1 MNKIKLGLIYGGVST
16 EHEVS
21 ISSYESIV
29 NNINKD
35 KYDITSFYISKDG
48 TWFTDGKRTKD
59 VFNSLKE
66 MDCVFPILHGKN
78 GEDGNIAGMLEIIG
92 VSYVGCK
99 TLSSAICMDK
109 VITKKLLEKANISV
123 AKYMFIKK
131 INDNFYWVQDNYD
144 YVLLDKEILDLSVN
158 TLLNYPV
165 VVKPSR
171 SGSSVGVSV
180 ANDYLELENA
190 INEAS
195 IYDEKILIEEFID
208 GKEFEVA
215 VLGNNDLTVS
225 NIGNIIPDEIV
236 YSYNSKYKGNSKTV
250 VLNTIEENLES
261 KIKNIVL
268 TTYKVLDCSGLARV
282 DLFLIGNE
290 VLVNEVN
297 TMPGFSSISMYPKLM
312 ESINISYTDL
322 IDRLISLS
330 MNDKNRDFS

>member
-1 MNKIKLGLIYGGVST
+1 MSKIKLGLIYGGMST

-21 ISSYESIV
+21 ISSYESIIK
-29 NNINKD
+29 NIHKD

-131 INDNFYWVQDNYD
+131 LNDNFYWVQDNYD
-144 YVLLDKEILDLSVN
+144 YVLLDKEILDLSVS
-158 TLLNYPV
+158 TILNYPV

-171 SGSSVGVSV
+171 SGSSVGVSI

-208 GKEFEVA
+208 GKELEVA

-268 TTYKVLDCSGLARV
+268 TTYKVLDCSGPARV
-282 DLFLIGNE
+282 DMFLIGNE

-297 TMPGFSSISMYPKLM
+297 TMPGFTSISMYPKLM

-330 MNDKNRDFS
+330 MDDKNRDFS

>member
-48 TWFTDGKRTKD
+48 TWFTDGKRTKE

-78 GEDGNIAGMLEIIG
+78 GEDGSIAGMLEIIG

-131 INDNFYWVQDNYD
+131 LNDNFYWVQDNYD
-144 YVLLDKEILDLSVN
+144 YVLLDKEILDLSVS
-158 TLLNYPV
+158 TILNYPV

-195 IYDEKILIEEFID
+195 IYDDKILIEEFID
-208 GKEFEVA
+208 GKELEVA
-215 VLGNNDLTVS
+215 VLGNNDLIVS

-236 YSYNSKYKGNSKTV
+236 YSYNSKYKKNSKTV

-282 DLFLIGNE
+282 DMFLIGNE

-297 TMPGFSSISMYPKLM
+297 TMPGFTSISMYPKLM

-330 MNDKNRDFS
+330 KDDKNRDFS

>member
-1 MNKIKLGLIYGGVST
+1 MNKIKLGLIYGGMST

-21 ISSYESIV
+21 ISSYESIIK
-29 NNINKD
+29 NIDKD
-35 KYDITSFYISKDG
+35 KYEITSFYISKDG

-109 VITKKLLEKANISV
+109 VITKKLLEKANINVS
-123 AKYMFIKK
+123 KYMFIKK
-131 INDNFYWVQDNYD
+131 LNDNFYWVQDNYD
-144 YVLLDKEILDLSVN
+144 YVLLDKEILDLSVS
-158 TLLNYPV
+158 TILNYPV

-208 GKEFEVA
+208 GKELEVA
-215 VLGNNDLTVS
+215 VLGNNDLIVS

-236 YSYNSKYKGNSKTV
+236 YSYNSKYKKNSKTV

-282 DLFLIGNE
+282 DMFLIGNE

-297 TMPGFSSISMYPKLM
+297 TMPGFTSISMYPKLM

-330 MNDKNRDFS
+330 KDDKNRDFS

>member
-1 MNKIKLGLIYGGVST
+1 MNKIKLGLIYGGMST

-21 ISSYESIV
+21 ISSYESIIK
-29 NNINKD
+29 NIDKD

-78 GEDGNIAGMLEIIG
+78 GEDGSIAGMLEIIG

-109 VITKKLLEKANISV
+109 VITKKLLEKANINVS
-123 AKYMFIKK
+123 KYMFIKK
-131 INDNFYWVQDNYD
+131 LNDNFYWVQDNYD

-208 GKEFEVA
+208 GKELEVA

-297 TMPGFSSISMYPKLM
+297 TMPGFTSISMYPKLM

-330 MNDKNRDFS
+330 MDDKNRDFS

>member
-1 MNKIKLGLIYGGVST
+1 MSKIKLGLIYGGMST

-21 ISSYESIV
+21 ISSYESIIK
-29 NNINKD
+29 NIDKD
-35 KYDITSFYISKDG
+35 KYEITSFYISKDG

-59 VFNSLKE
+59 VFNSLKK

-131 INDNFYWVQDNYD
+131 LNDNFYWVQDNYD

-208 GKEFEVA
+208 GKELEVA
-215 VLGNNDLTVS
+215 VLGNNDLIVS

-236 YSYNSKYKGNSKTV
+236 YSYNSKYKGNSKTI
-250 VLNTIEENLES
+250 VLNTIEKNLES

-282 DLFLIGNE
+282 DMFLIGNE

-297 TMPGFSSISMYPKLM
+297 TMPGFTSISMYPKLM

-330 MNDKNRDFS
+330 MDDKNRDFS

>member
-21 ISSYESIV
+21 ISSYESIIK
-29 NNINKD
+29 NIDKD
-35 KYDITSFYISKDG
+35 KYEITSFYISKDG

-131 INDNFYWVQDNYD
+131 LNDNFYWVQDNYD
-144 YVLLDKEILDLSVN
+144 YVLLDKEILDLSVS
-158 TLLNYPV
+158 TILNYPV

-208 GKEFEVA
+208 GKELEVA
-215 VLGNNDLTVS
+215 VLGNNDLIVS

-282 DLFLIGNE
+282 DMFLIGNE

-297 TMPGFSSISMYPKLM
+297 TMPGFTSISMYPKLM

-330 MNDKNRDFS
+330 MDDKNRDFS

>member
-1 MNKIKLGLIYGGVST
+1 MNKIKLGFIYGGVST

-21 ISSYESIV
+21 ISSYESIIK
-29 NNINKD
+29 NIDKD
-35 KYDITSFYISKDG
+35 KYEITSFYISKDG

-131 INDNFYWVQDNYD
+131 LNDNFYWVQDNYD
-144 YVLLDKEILDLSVN
+144 YVLLDKEILDLSVS
-158 TLLNYPV
+158 TILNYPV

-208 GKEFEVA
+208 GKELEVA
-215 VLGNNDLTVS
+215 VLGNNDLIVS

-290 VLVNEVN
+290 ILVNEVN
-297 TMPGFSSISMYPKLM
+297 TMPGFTSISMYPKLM

>member
-1 MNKIKLGLIYGGVST
+1 MNKIKLGLIYGGMST

-21 ISSYESIV
+21 ISSYESIIK
-29 NNINKD
+29 NIDKD
-35 KYDITSFYISKDG
+35 KYEITSFYISKDG

-109 VITKKLLEKANISV
+109 VITKKLLEKANINVS
-123 AKYMFIKK
+123 KYMFIKK
-131 INDNFYWVQDNYD
+131 LNDNFYWVQDNYD
-144 YVLLDKEILDLSVN
+144 YVLLDKEILDLSVS
-158 TLLNYPV
+158 TILNYPV

-195 IYDEKILIEEFID
+195 IYDDKILIEEFID
-208 GKEFEVA
+208 GKELEVA
-215 VLGNNDLTVS
+215 VLGNNDLIVS

-236 YSYNSKYKGNSKTV
+236 YSYNSKYKKNSKTV

-282 DLFLIGNE
+282 DMFLIGNE

-297 TMPGFSSISMYPKLM
+297 TMPGFTSISMYPKLM

>member
-1 MNKIKLGLIYGGVST
+1 MNKIKLGFIYGGVST

-21 ISSYESIV
+21 ISSYESIIK
-29 NNINKD
+29 NIDKD
-35 KYDITSFYISKDG
+35 KYEITSFYISKDG

-78 GEDGNIAGMLEIIG
+78 GEDGSIAGMLEIIG

-109 VITKKLLEKANISV
+109 VITKKLLEKANINVS
-123 AKYMFIKK
+123 KYMFIKK

-208 GKEFEVA
+208 GKELEVA

-297 TMPGFSSISMYPKLM
+297 TMPGFTSISMYPKLM

>member
-21 ISSYESIV
+21 ISSYESIIK
-29 NNINKD
+29 NIDKD

-78 GEDGNIAGMLEIIG
+78 GEDGSIAGMLEIIG

-131 INDNFYWVQDNYD
+131 LNDNFYWVQDNYD
-144 YVLLDKEILDLSVN
+144 YVLLDKEILDLSVS
-158 TLLNYPV
+158 TILNYPV

-208 GKEFEVA
+208 GKELEVA

-225 NIGNIIPDEIV
+225 NIGQVIPDEIV
-236 YSYNSKYKGNSKTV
+236 YSYNSKYKKNSKTV

-268 TTYKVLDCSGLARV
+268 ITYKVLDCSGLARV
-282 DLFLIGNE
+282 DMFLIGNE
-290 VLVNEVN
+290 ILVNEVN
-297 TMPGFSSISMYPKLM
+297 TMPGFTSISMYPKLM

>member
-1 MNKIKLGLIYGGVST
+1 MSKIKLGLIYGGVST

-66 MDCVFPILHGKN
+66 MNCVFPILHGKN

-131 INDNFYWVQDNYD
+131 LNDNFYWVQDNYD
-144 YVLLDKEILDLSVN
+144 YVLLDKEILDLSVS
-158 TLLNYPV
+158 TILNYPV

-195 IYDEKILIEEFID
+195 IYDDKILIEEFID
-208 GKEFEVA
+208 GKELEVA
-215 VLGNNDLTVS
+215 VLGNNDLIVS

-297 TMPGFSSISMYPKLM
+297 TMPGFTSISMYPKLM

-330 MNDKNRDFS
+330 MNDKKRDFS

>member
-21 ISSYESIV
+21 ISSYESIIK
-29 NNINKD
+29 NIDKD
-35 KYDITSFYISKDG
+35 KYEITSFYISKDG

-78 GEDGNIAGMLEIIG
+78 GEDGSIAGMLEIIG

-109 VITKKLLEKANISV
+109 VITKKLLEKANINVS
-123 AKYMFIKK
+123 KYMFIKK
-131 INDNFYWVQDNYD
+131 LNDNFYWVQDNYD

-208 GKEFEVA
+208 GKELEVA

-282 DLFLIGNE
+282 DMFLIGNE

-297 TMPGFSSISMYPKLM
+297 TMPGFTSISMYPKLM

-330 MNDKNRDFS
+330 MDDKNRDFS

>member
-59 VFNSLKE
+59 VFNSLKK
-66 MDCVFPILHGKN
+66 MNCVFPILHGKN

-144 YVLLDKEILDLSVN
+144 YVLLDKEILDLSVS
-158 TLLNYPV
+158 TILNYPV

-236 YSYNSKYKGNSKTV
+236 SSYNSKYKGNSKTV

-268 TTYKVLDCSGLARV
+268 TTYKVLDCNGLARV
-282 DLFLIGNE
+282 DMFLIGNE

-297 TMPGFSSISMYPKLM
+297 TMPGFTSISMYPKLM

-330 MNDKNRDFS
+330 MDDKNRDFS

>member
-1 MNKIKLGLIYGGVST
+1 MNKIKLGLIYGGMST

-21 ISSYESIV
+21 ISSYESIIK
-29 NNINKD
+29 NIDKD
-35 KYDITSFYISKDG
+35 KYEITSFYISKDG

-109 VITKKLLEKANISV
+109 VITKKLLEKANINVS
-123 AKYMFIKK
+123 KYMFIKK

-208 GKEFEVA
+208 GKELEVA

-282 DLFLIGNE
+282 DMFLIGNE

-297 TMPGFSSISMYPKLM
+297 TMPGFTSISMYPKLM

-330 MNDKNRDFS
+330 MDDKNRDFS

>member
-1 MNKIKLGLIYGGVST
+1 MSKIKLGLIYGGVST

-21 ISSYESIV
+21 ISSYESIIK
-29 NNINKD
+29 NIDKD

-131 INDNFYWVQDNYD
+131 LNDNFYWVQDNYD
-144 YVLLDKEILDLSVN
+144 YVLLDKEILDLGVS
-158 TLLNYPV
+158 TILNYPV

-208 GKEFEVA
+208 GKELEVA

-250 VLNTIEENLES
+250 VLNTIEENLEN

-290 VLVNEVN
+290 ILVNEVN
-297 TMPGFSSISMYPKLM
+297 TMPGFTSISMYPKLM

>member
-1 MNKIKLGLIYGGVST
+1 MSKIKLGLIYGGVST

-35 KYDITSFYISKDG
+35 KYEITSFYISKDG

-78 GEDGNIAGMLEIIG
+78 GEDGSIAGMLEIIG

-131 INDNFYWVQDNYD
+131 LNDNFYWVQDNYD
-144 YVLLDKEILDLSVN
+144 YVLLDKEILDLSVS
-158 TLLNYPV
+158 TILNYPV

-208 GKEFEVA
+208 GKELEVA

-282 DLFLIGNE
+282 DMFLIGNE

-297 TMPGFSSISMYPKLM
+297 TMPGFTSISMYPKLM

-330 MNDKNRDFS
+330 MDDKNRDFS

>member
-29 NNINKD
+29 NNIDKD
-35 KYDITSFYISKDG
+35 KYEITSFYISKDG

-109 VITKKLLEKANISV
+109 VITKKLLEKANINVS
-123 AKYMFIKK
+123 KYMFIKK
-131 INDNFYWVQDNYD
+131 LNDNFYWVQDNYD
-144 YVLLDKEILDLSVN
+144 YVLLDKEILDLSVS
-158 TLLNYPV
+158 TILNYPV

-208 GKEFEVA
+208 GKELEVA

-225 NIGNIIPDEIV
+225 NIGNIIHDEIV

-261 KIKNIVL
+261 KIKNMVL

-297 TMPGFSSISMYPKLM
+297 TMPGFTSISMYPKLM

>member
-131 INDNFYWVQDNYD
+131 LNDNFYWVQDNYD

-195 IYDEKILIEEFID
+195 VYDEKILIEEFID
-208 GKEFEVA
+208 GKELEVA

-236 YSYNSKYKGNSKTV
+236 YSYNSKYKKNSKTV

-282 DLFLIGNE
+282 DMFLIGNE

-297 TMPGFSSISMYPKLM
+297 TMPGFTSISMYPKLM

-330 MNDKNRDFS
+330 KDDKNRDFS

>member
-1 MNKIKLGLIYGGVST
+1 MNKIKLGLIYGGMST

-21 ISSYESIV
+21 ISSYESIIK
-29 NNINKD
+29 NIDKD
-35 KYDITSFYISKDG
+35 KYEITSFYISKDG

-109 VITKKLLEKANISV
+109 VITKKLLEKANINVS
-123 AKYMFIKK
+123 KYMFIKK

-208 GKEFEVA
+208 GKELEVA

-282 DLFLIGNE
+282 DMFLIGNE

-297 TMPGFSSISMYPKLM
+297 TMPGFTSISMYPKLM

>member
-1 MNKIKLGLIYGGVST
+1 MSKIKLGLIYGGMST

-21 ISSYESIV
+21 ISSYESIIK
-29 NNINKD
+29 NIHKD

-131 INDNFYWVQDNYD
+131 LNDNFYWVQDNYD
-144 YVLLDKEILDLSVN
+144 YVLLDKEILDLSVS
-158 TLLNYPV
+158 TILNYPV

-208 GKEFEVA
+208 GKELEVA

-225 NIGNIIPDEIV
+225 NIGQAIPDEIV

-290 VLVNEVN
+290 ILVNEVN
-297 TMPGFSSISMYPKLM
+297 TMPGFTSISMYPKLM

-330 MNDKNRDFS
+330 MDDKNRDFS

>member
-21 ISSYESIV
+21 ISSYESIIK
-29 NNINKD
+29 NIDKD
-35 KYDITSFYISKDG
+35 KYEITSFYISKDG
-48 TWFTDGKRTKD
+48 TWFTDGKRTKE

-78 GEDGNIAGMLEIIG
+78 GEDGSIAGMLEIIG

-131 INDNFYWVQDNYD
+131 LNDNFYWVQDNYD
-144 YVLLDKEILDLSVN
+144 YVLLDKEILDLSVS
-158 TLLNYPV
+158 TILNYPV

-195 IYDEKILIEEFID
+195 IYDDKILIEEFID
-208 GKEFEVA
+208 GKELEVA
-215 VLGNNDLTVS
+215 VLGNNDLIVS

-236 YSYNSKYKGNSKTV
+236 YSYNSKYKKNSKTV

-282 DLFLIGNE
+282 DMFLIGNE

-297 TMPGFSSISMYPKLM
+297 TMPGFTSISMYPKLM

-330 MNDKNRDFS
+330 KDDKNRDFS

>member
-1 MNKIKLGLIYGGVST
+1 MSKIKLGLIYGGVST

-21 ISSYESIV
+21 ISSYESIIK
-29 NNINKD
+29 NIDKD
-35 KYDITSFYISKDG
+35 KYEITSFYISKDG

-131 INDNFYWVQDNYD
+131 LNDNFYWVQDNYD
-144 YVLLDKEILDLSVN
+144 YVLLDKEILDLSVS
-158 TLLNYPV
+158 TILNYPV

-208 GKEFEVA
+208 GKELEVA
-215 VLGNNDLTVS
+215 VLGNNDLIVS

-290 VLVNEVN
+290 ILVNEVN
-297 TMPGFSSISMYPKLM
+297 TMPGFTSISMYPKLM

>member
-29 NNINKD
+29 NNIDKD
-35 KYDITSFYISKDG
+35 KYEITSFYISKDG

-109 VITKKLLEKANISV
+109 VITKKLLEKANINVS
-123 AKYMFIKK
+123 KYMFIKK
-131 INDNFYWVQDNYD
+131 LNDNFYWVQDNYD
-144 YVLLDKEILDLSVN
+144 YVLLDKEILDLSVS
-158 TLLNYPV
+158 TILNYPV

-208 GKEFEVA
+208 GKELEVA

-225 NIGNIIPDEIV
+225 NIGQVIPDEIV
-236 YSYNSKYKGNSKTV
+236 YSYNSKYKKNSKTV

-282 DLFLIGNE
+282 DMFLIGNE
-290 VLVNEVN
+290 ILVNEVN
-297 TMPGFSSISMYPKLM
+297 TMPGFTSISMYPKLM

>member
-1 MNKIKLGLIYGGVST
+1 MSKIKLGLIYGGMST

-21 ISSYESIV
+21 ISSYESIIK
-29 NNINKD
+29 NIDKD

-59 VFNSLKE
+59 VFNSLKK
-66 MDCVFPILHGKN
+66 MNCVFPILHGKN

-92 VSYVGCK
+92 ISYVGCK

-208 GKEFEVA
+208 GKELEVA
-215 VLGNNDLTVS
+215 VLGNNDLIVS

-250 VLNTIEENLES
+250 VLNTIEEKLES

-282 DLFLIGNE
+282 DMFLIGNE
-290 VLVNEVN
+290 ILVNEVN
-297 TMPGFSSISMYPKLM
+297 TMPGFTSISMYPKLM

>member
-29 NNINKD
+29 NNIDKD
-35 KYDITSFYISKDG
+35 KYEITSFYISKDG

-131 INDNFYWVQDNYD
+131 LNDNFYWVQDNYD
-144 YVLLDKEILDLSVN
+144 YVLLDKEILDLSVS
-158 TLLNYPV
+158 TILNYPV

-297 TMPGFSSISMYPKLM
+297 TMPGFTSISMYPKLM

-330 MNDKNRDFS
+330 MNDKKRDFS

>member
-21 ISSYESIV
+21 ISSYESIIK
-29 NNINKD
+29 NIDKD
-35 KYDITSFYISKDG
+35 KYEITSFYISKDG

-131 INDNFYWVQDNYD
+131 LNDNFYWVQDNYD
-144 YVLLDKEILDLSVN
+144 YVLLDKEILDLSVS
-158 TLLNYPV
+158 TILNYPV

-208 GKEFEVA
+208 GKELEVA
-215 VLGNNDLTVS
+215 VLGNNDLIVS

-290 VLVNEVN
+290 ILVNEVN
-297 TMPGFSSISMYPKLM
+297 TMPGFTSISMYPKLM

>member
-21 ISSYESIV
+21 ISSYESIIK
-29 NNINKD
+29 NIDKD
-35 KYDITSFYISKDG
+35 KYEITSFYISKDG
-48 TWFTDGKRTKD
+48 TWFTDGKRTKE

-78 GEDGNIAGMLEIIG
+78 GEDGSIAGMLEIIG

-131 INDNFYWVQDNYD
+131 LNDNFYWVQDNYD
-144 YVLLDKEILDLSVN
+144 YVLLDKEILDLSVS
-158 TLLNYPV
+158 TILNYPV

-208 GKEFEVA
+208 GKELEVA

-236 YSYNSKYKGNSKTV
+236 YSYNSKYKGNSKTI

-282 DLFLIGNE
+282 DMFLIGNV

-297 TMPGFSSISMYPKLM
+297 TMPGFTSISMYPKLM

-330 MNDKNRDFS
+330 MDDKNRDFS

>member
-35 KYDITSFYISKDG
+35 KYEITSFYISKDG

-59 VFNSLKE
+59 VFNSLKK
-66 MDCVFPILHGKN
+66 MNCVFPILHGKN

-131 INDNFYWVQDNYD
+131 LNDNFYWVQDNYD

-208 GKEFEVA
+208 GKELEVA
-215 VLGNNDLTVS
+215 VLGNNDLIVS

-250 VLNTIEENLES
+250 VLNTIEEKLES

-290 VLVNEVN
+290 ILVNEVN
-297 TMPGFSSISMYPKLM
+297 TMPGFTSISMYPKLM

-330 MNDKNRDFS
+330 MDDKNRDFS

>member
-1 MNKIKLGLIYGGVST
+1 MSKIKLGLIYGGMST

-21 ISSYESIV
+21 ISSYESIIK
-29 NNINKD
+29 NIDKD

-78 GEDGNIAGMLEIIG
+78 GEDGSIAGMLEIIG

-131 INDNFYWVQDNYD
+131 LNDNFYWVQDNYD

-208 GKEFEVA
+208 GKELEVA

-282 DLFLIGNE
+282 DMFLIGNE
-290 VLVNEVN
+290 ILVNEVN
-297 TMPGFSSISMYPKLM
+297 TMPGFTSISMYPKLM

-330 MNDKNRDFS
+330 MDDKNRDFS

>member
-1 MNKIKLGLIYGGVST
+1 MSKIKLGLIYGGVST

-21 ISSYESIV
+21 ISSYESIIK
-29 NNINKD
+29 NIDKD
-35 KYDITSFYISKDG
+35 KYEITSFYISKDG

-131 INDNFYWVQDNYD
+131 LNDNFYWVQDNYD
-144 YVLLDKEILDLSVN
+144 YVLLDKEILDLSVS
-158 TLLNYPV
+158 TILNYPV

-208 GKEFEVA
+208 GKELEVA

-268 TTYKVLDCSGLARV
+268 TTYKVLDCNGLARV
-282 DLFLIGNE
+282 DMFLIGNE

-297 TMPGFSSISMYPKLM
+297 TMPGFTSISMYPKLM

-330 MNDKNRDFS
+330 MDDKNRDFS

>member
-1 MNKIKLGLIYGGVST
+1 MSKIKLGLIYGGVST

-21 ISSYESIV
+21 ISSYESIIK
-29 NNINKD
+29 NIDKD
-35 KYDITSFYISKDG
+35 KYEITSFYISKDG

-109 VITKKLLEKANISV
+109 VITKKLLEKANINVS
-123 AKYMFIKK
+123 KYMFIKK

-208 GKEFEVA
+208 GKELEVA

-282 DLFLIGNE
+282 DMFLIGNE
-290 VLVNEVN
+290 ILVNEVN
-297 TMPGFSSISMYPKLM
+297 TMPGFTSISMYPKLM

>member
-1 MNKIKLGLIYGGVST
+1 MSKIKLGLIYGGMST

-21 ISSYESIV
+21 ISSYESIIK
-29 NNINKD
+29 NIHKD

-131 INDNFYWVQDNYD
+131 LNDNFYWVQDNYD
-144 YVLLDKEILDLSVN
+144 YVLLDKEILDLSVS
-158 TLLNYPV
+158 TILNYPV

-208 GKEFEVA
+208 GKELEVA
-215 VLGNNDLTVS
+215 VLGNNDLIVS

-297 TMPGFSSISMYPKLM
+297 TMPGFTSISMYPKLM

-330 MNDKNRDFS
+330 MNDKKRDFS

>member
-21 ISSYESIV
+21 ISSYESIIK
-29 NNINKD
+29 NIDKD
-35 KYDITSFYISKDG
+35 KYEITSFYISKDG
-48 TWFTDGKRTKD
+48 TWFTDGKRTKE

-78 GEDGNIAGMLEIIG
+78 GEDGSIAGMLEIIG

-131 INDNFYWVQDNYD
+131 LNDNFYWVQDNYD
-144 YVLLDKEILDLSVN
+144 YVLLDKEILDLSVS
-158 TLLNYPV
+158 TILNYPV

-171 SGSSVGVSV
+171 SGSSVEVSV

-208 GKEFEVA
+208 GKELEVA

-236 YSYNSKYKGNSKTV
+236 YSYNSKYKGNSKTI

-282 DLFLIGNE
+282 DMFLIGNV

-297 TMPGFSSISMYPKLM
+297 TMPGFTSISMYPKLM

-330 MNDKNRDFS
+330 MDDKNRDFS

>member
-131 INDNFYWVQDNYD
+131 LNDNFYWVQDNYD
-144 YVLLDKEILDLSVN
+144 YVLLDKEILDLSVS
-158 TLLNYPV
+158 TILNYPV

-208 GKEFEVA
+208 GKELEVA

-282 DLFLIGNE
+282 DMFLIGNE

-297 TMPGFSSISMYPKLM
+297 TMPGFTSISMYPKLM

>member
-1 MNKIKLGLIYGGVST
+1 MSKIKLGLIYGGMST
-16 EHEVS
+16 EYEVS
-21 ISSYESIV
+21 ISSYESIIK
-29 NNINKD
+29 NIDKD
-35 KYDITSFYISKDG
+35 KYEITSFYISKDG

-78 GEDGNIAGMLEIIG
+78 GEDGSIAGMLEIIG

-131 INDNFYWVQDNYD
+131 LNDNFYWVQDNYD

-208 GKEFEVA
+208 GKELEVA

-225 NIGNIIPDEIV
+225 NIGNIIHDEIV

-261 KIKNIVL
+261 KIKNMVL

-297 TMPGFSSISMYPKLM
+297 TMPGFTSISMYPKLM

>member
-1 MNKIKLGLIYGGVST
+1 MSKIKLGLIYGGMST

-21 ISSYESIV
+21 ISSYESIIK
-29 NNINKD
+29 NIDKD
-35 KYDITSFYISKDG
+35 KYEITSFYISKDG

-78 GEDGNIAGMLEIIG
+78 GEDGSIAGMLEIIG

-131 INDNFYWVQDNYD
+131 LNDNFYWVQDNYD

-180 ANDYLELENA
+180 VNDYLELENA

-208 GKEFEVA
+208 GKELEVA

-290 VLVNEVN
+290 ILVNEVN
-297 TMPGFSSISMYPKLM
+297 TMPGFTSISMYPKLM

-330 MNDKNRDFS
+330 MDDKNRDFS

>member
-78 GEDGNIAGMLEIIG
+78 GEDGSIAGMLEIIG

-131 INDNFYWVQDNYD
+131 LNDNFYWVQDNYD
-144 YVLLDKEILDLSVN
+144 YVLLDKEILDLGVS
-158 TLLNYPV
+158 TILNYPV

-208 GKEFEVA
+208 GKELEVA

-225 NIGNIIPDEIV
+225 NIGQVIPDEIV
-236 YSYNSKYKGNSKTV
+236 YSYNSKYKKNSKTV
-250 VLNTIEENLES
+250 VLNTIEENLEN

-282 DLFLIGNE
+282 DMFLIGNE
-290 VLVNEVN
+290 ILVNEVN
-297 TMPGFSSISMYPKLM
+297 TMPGFTSISMYPKLM

-330 MNDKNRDFS
+330 MNDKKRDFS

>member
-1 MNKIKLGLIYGGVST
+1 MSKIKLGLIYGGVST

-21 ISSYESIV
+21 ISSYESIIK
-29 NNINKD
+29 NIDKD

-48 TWFTDGKRTKD
+48 TWFTDGKRTKE

-78 GEDGNIAGMLEIIG
+78 GEDGSIAGMLEIIG

-131 INDNFYWVQDNYD
+131 LNDNFYWVQDNYD
-144 YVLLDKEILDLSVN
+144 YVLLDKEILDLSVS
-158 TLLNYPV
+158 TILNYPV

-171 SGSSVGVSV
+171 SGSSIGVCV

-208 GKEFEVA
+208 GKELEVA

-290 VLVNEVN
+290 ILVNEVN
-297 TMPGFSSISMYPKLM
+297 TMPGFTSISMYPKLM

>member
-1 MNKIKLGLIYGGVST
+1 MSKIKLGLIYGGMST

-21 ISSYESIV
+21 ISSYESIIK
-29 NNINKD
+29 NIDKD
-35 KYDITSFYISKDG
+35 KYEITSFYISKDG

-131 INDNFYWVQDNYD
+131 LNDNFYWVQDNYD
-144 YVLLDKEILDLSVN
+144 YVLLDKEILDLSVS
-158 TLLNYPV
+158 TILNYPV

-208 GKEFEVA
+208 GKELEVA

-261 KIKNIVL
+261 KIKNMVL

-297 TMPGFSSISMYPKLM
+297 TMPGFTSISMYPKLM

-330 MNDKNRDFS
+330 MDDKNRDFS